1 MKQPPADKYQP
12 APATRL
18 RRVLHFFG
26 NLPARDWGRIAVKF
40 LVVMWI
46 VRYLVNVPAAM
57 SDSLGSILAPVFDV
71 AACGGIVAIIAIFIS
86 AQPTERCQ
94 RNGPVIEVAGLLMLM
109 AAPLVFAST
118 QLWIVIQNTVP
129 EAAIHESPV
138 WLGLAITAI
147 FADRIVEIFPRYKR
161 SSRRNQ

>member
-1 MKQPPADKYQP
+1 M
-12 APATRL
+12 T
-18 RRVLHFFG
+18 RRVRFLRFFG
-26 NLPARDWGRIAVKF
+26 NLPVQDWGRIVIKF

-46 VRYLVNVPAAM
+46 IRYLVNIPAAM
-57 SDSLGSILAPVFDV
+57 TDALSGILSPVFEV
-71 AACGGIVAIIAIFIS
+71 AAFGGIVAIIAVFIS
-86 AQPTERCQ
+86 AQPTEKSQ
-94 RNGPVIEVAGLLMLM
+94 RNGPVIEVAGLLLLM

-138 WLGLAITAI
+138 WLGLAIAAV
-147 FADRIVEIFPRYKR
+147 FADRIIEIFPRYKR